1 MRIKLLKR
9 LRNEARD
16 RVFLIPISG
25 DIDRCVIEEDIFDP
39 VAVWGGEW
47 KQRYHFKEYCE
58 DAYQERRIPD
68 SLRLKNKKYSRQPY
82 AFNEACEMLDKL
94 RREYVIRKAARMRL
108 TWKKSKEKI
117 KTLFLK
123 HVL

>member
-1 MRIKLLKR
+1 MRTKLLKQ

-25 DIDRCVIEEDIFDP
+25 DIDRCVIEEDIFDSD
-39 VAVWGGEW
+39 AVWDGEW
-47 KQRYHFKEYCE
+47 KQRYHFKECGE
-58 DAYQERRIPD
+58 DVYQERCIPD
-68 SLRLKNKKYSRQPY
+68 SLRLKNKKRLRQPY
-82 AFNEACEMLDKL
+82 VFNEACEMLDKL
-94 RREYVIRKAARMRL
+94 RREYVIREAARMRL